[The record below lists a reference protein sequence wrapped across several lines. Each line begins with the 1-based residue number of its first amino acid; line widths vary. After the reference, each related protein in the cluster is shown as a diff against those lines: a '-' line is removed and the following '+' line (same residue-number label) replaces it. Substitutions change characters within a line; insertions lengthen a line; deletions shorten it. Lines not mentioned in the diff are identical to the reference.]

1 MKYNLRCILFGHK
14 LMGKFY
20 KWINGADFLTHTAS
34 PRCAHCGLTKEEVG
48 IVTQQKIEN
57 KS

>member
-14 LMGKFY
+14 FMGKFY
-20 KWINGADFLTHTAS
+20 KRINGVDFLTHTAL
-34 PRCAHCGLTKEEVG
+34 PNCTHWGITKEEVG

>member
-1 MKYNLRCILFGHK
+1 MKYNLRYILFVHK

-20 KWINGADFLTHTAS
+20 KRINGADFLTHIALS
-34 PRCAHCGLTKEEVG
+34 NCAHYGLTKEEVG